1 MIIFF
6 EIGLPCP
13 SLGRHK
19 DDVDNG
25 HNDPNDHNRHNDDND
40 DNDDRLKTIM
50 TMITMI
56 TIDNDD
62 NDDNDQSLKTITV
75 PPETEEPP
83 WRTFRSAF
91 IVAAHHFFF
100 PLSSQSCFCTKFWVA
115 FSKFGGIIFKIIT
128 GIAHISHCHHYWW

>member
-1 MIIFF
+1 MEIFIF
-6 EIGLPCP
+6 GFPCF
-13 SLGRHK
+13 SLGRQK
-19 DDVDNG
+19 DDVDDG
-25 HNDPNDHNRHNDDND
+25 NDNAENDHNDDS
-40 DNDDRLKTIM
+40 LKTIM

-56 TIDNDD
+56 TMITID

-100 PLSSQSCFCTKFWVA
+100 PLSSQS
-115 FSKFGGIIFKIIT
+115 
-128 GIAHISHCHHYWW
+128 